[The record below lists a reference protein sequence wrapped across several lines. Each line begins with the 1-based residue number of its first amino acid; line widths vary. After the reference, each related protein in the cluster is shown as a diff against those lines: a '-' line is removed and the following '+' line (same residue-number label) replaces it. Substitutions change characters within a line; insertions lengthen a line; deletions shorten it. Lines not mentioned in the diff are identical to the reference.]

1 MVELTPIT
9 DGHQLRQAFGCFA
22 SGVAAVCAVV
32 DGSPVGLAASSF
44 ISVSVAPPIASVCVR
59 HTSTT
64 VQHTSTT
71 WPVLRQRPR
80 LGLSVL
86 AEGQDAVC
94 QRLANKNN
102 KNGDRFA
109 GTDWVSATTTV
120 CSLKVRL
127 CGSTARST
135 ANSRPAITT
144 SSGSMSMVS
153 ARTPKPLRS
162 SFTVAASD
170 ALPSSDVPVGLE
182 RPTLRS
188 QRVMRGEVPGSRCLH
203 RWCRSQ

>member
-9 DGHQLRQAFGCFA
+9 DGHQLRQAFGCFP

-44 ISVSVAPPIASVCVR
+44 TSVSVAPPIASVC
-59 HTSTT
+59 

-94 QRLANKNN
+94 QRLAN

-144 SSGSMSMVS
+144 SSCSMSMVS

-182 RPTLRS
+182 RPTRRS

>member
-9 DGHQLRQAFGCFA
+9 DGHQLRQAFGCFP

-44 ISVSVAPPIASVCVR
+44 TSVSVAPPIASVC
-59 HTSTT
+59 

-94 QRLANKNN
+94 QRLANKN
-102 KNGDRFA
+102 GDRFA
-109 GTDWVSATTTV
+109 GTDWVSATDHSVFVEGATLWLDCTIH
-120 CSLKVRL
+120 
-127 CGSTARST
+127 GEFTAGDHDIVLLDVHGLR
-135 ANSRPAITT
+135 AD
-144 SSGSMSMVS
+144 
-153 ARTPKPLRS
+153 PKAPPLI
-162 SFTVAASD
+162 FH
-170 ALPSSDVPVGLE
+170 
-182 RPTLRS
+182 
-188 QRVMRGEVPGSRCLH
+188 GSRFRRLAVV
-203 RWCRSQ
+203 